1 MSYQPAD
8 SMNIDS
14 YVRLNPYYAD
24 DDKASANPTPT
35 SGNTVLV
42 ACLVIMGVAAA
53 FVVIWS
59 RG

>member
-1 MSYQPAD
+1 
-8 SMNIDS
+8 MNIDS